1 MKILITLFFTS
12 ITLPLCGQTLAY
24 TAPSGYVKSNL
35 VVGFNPIGI
44 NLHGDILVSGIIDS
58 ENANVIT
65 DANVDFAAALNDVNA
80 TYLLEITSGNQNGS
94 VSVITSS
101 TATTV
106 TIEGSGIDAG
116 TESYTI
122 RQAHT
127 LNSVFGTG
135 ANAMLTGGTTSTSAD
150 IVWLPDGS
158 GGYDQYFYSTFGG
171 ANEFRPTTAAFLS
184 VAKPVSIFYPDG
196 LFVQVASVAKEIT
209 VFGEVK
215 TTPTIAAAA
224 PGFSL
229 ISLQNPVGQTLAE
242 SGLETFIST
251 GNNPSEADIVFV
263 PTGPSTYNEYFY
275 STFLGANAWRLK
287 SSPFVGDEG
296 AVALPSSFFIQNIGP
311 TAKVGVITLPAFFTT
326 L

>member
-1 MKILITLFFTS
+1 MKKTITLLSTFMA
-12 ITLPLCGQTLAY
+12 LPLCGQTLAY
-24 TAPSGYVKSNL
+24 TAPSGYVKSDL

-58 ENANVIT
+58 EAANVIT
-65 DANVDFAAALNDVNA
+65 DADVDFASALSDGNA
-80 TYLLEITSGNQNGS
+80 TYLFEVTSGSQNGS

-106 TIEGSGIDAG
+106 TIEGSGISAG

-122 RQAHT
+122 RQART
-127 LNSVFGTG
+127 LDEVFGTG

-171 ANEFRPTTAAFLS
+171 ANQFRPTTAAFAP
-184 VAKPVSIFYPDG
+184 VAKPVSVFYPDG
-196 LFVQVASVAKEIT
+196 LFVQVASAAKEIT

-215 TTPTIAAAA
+215 TTPTIASAA

-229 ISLQNPVGQTLAE
+229 ISLQNPAGQTLAE
-242 SGLETFIST
+242 SGLNAFIST
-251 GNNPSEADIVFV
+251 GNNPSEADIVFI
-263 PTGPSTYNEYFY
+263 PTGPSTYNEYFF

-296 AVALPSSFFIQNIGP
+296 GTTLPSSFFIQNTGV
-311 TAKVGVITLPAFFTT
+311 TTKVGVITLPAFFST